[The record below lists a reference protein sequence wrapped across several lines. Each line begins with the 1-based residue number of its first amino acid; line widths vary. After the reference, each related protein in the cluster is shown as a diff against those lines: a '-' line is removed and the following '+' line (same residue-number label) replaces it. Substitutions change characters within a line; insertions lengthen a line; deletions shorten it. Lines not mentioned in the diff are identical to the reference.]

1 MHGQEMPYRIKFN
14 GLVVCIE
21 YFQVP
26 NHVIWLIF
34 FYWMFHSCLNVLAE
48 VLRFGDRTFYK
59 DWWQVTF
66 ASVSVYFNIQFNP
79 FTVIPEL
86 TRHALTSVQRDP
98 RVNSGLASIRSPCI
112 TNKRVLTTISNYNYF
127 MIVIMAFHTVN
138 YASGRDKK

>member
-1 MHGQEMPYRIKFN
+1 MHGQEMPYRIKLN

-66 ASVSVYFNIQFNP
+66 ASVSVYFNIQFKQLEM
-79 FTVIPEL
+79 F
-86 TRHALTSVQRDP
+86 
-98 RVNSGLASIRSPCI
+98 
-112 TNKRVLTTISNYNYF
+112 NK
-127 MIVIMAFHTVN
+127 
-138 YASGRDKK
+138 